1 MINSTSIV
9 NGGDMGNMKTL
20 FLKLSKSK
28 YIYGNRNTLFFKV
41 VFRLRE
47 TYKTYFKSLLGA
59 QHVEIIV
66 TVYFDRKCLNS
77 LFVT

>member
-20 FLKLSKSK
+20 FLKLSK

-41 VFRLRE
+41 AFRLRE